1 MKRMKFLHGLLFI
14 FLHPEHKML
23 LRHSVLGELGCSR
36 SRHFQSKE
44 RKTMGKALLAVVEHA
59 ACRGAELP
67 DLLVAGAY
75 PC

>member
-36 SRHFQSKE
+36 SRHFQSKG
-44 RKTMGKALLAVVEHA
+44 RKVRPWGRLSWLWLNMQLAEGLS
-59 ACRGAELP
+59 CQT
-67 DLLVAGAY
+67 
-75 PC
+75 CW